1 MTQPLALVVYENL
14 LPGSQLVNRLRDL
27 GYRVQ
32 AITDPGQLAATAE
45 SAKALIAVVDLAAKE
60 VNVCA
65 QIAALRKHTATSH
78 LPVLAFTDMRD
89 KKLPAAARDAGATIV
104 ASATAVLTQLPQLLE
119 QALEVE

>member
-32 AITDPGQLAATAE
+32 AITDPNQLAVTAE
-45 SAKALIAVVDLAAKE
+45 SAKAIIAVVDLAAKTAD
-60 VNVCA
+60 VCA
-65 QIAALRKHTATSH
+65 QIAALRQNAATSH
-78 LPVLAFTDMRD
+78 LPVLAYADARD
-89 KKLPAAARDAGATIV
+89 KKLPVAARTAGATIV
-104 ASATAVLTQLPQLLE
+104 ASAAAVLTQLPQLLE